1 VRLVGIPRAGYRHP
15 RKIHS
20 IKLVH
25 LECASPLIPALK
37 IHIITIVASAVITL
51 VKIFVSVHV
60 AMHKKAKKYAQ
71 TDKSSFKP

>member
-1 VRLVGIPRAGYRHP
+1 VRLSGIPDSGFRHP
-15 RKIHS
+15 RPNFLRS
-20 IKLVH
+20 VH
-25 LECASPLIPALK
+25 LEFASPLIPALK
-37 IHIITIVASAVITL
+37 LHIISIVASAVMTL